1 MVPKISDSE
10 ATTTTTPKRKIS
22 NFVFWNQTRIFIL
35 ILSLTCLTLTQI
47 NSQIFTFT
55 VICMDDLIVENRISN
70 ATEPHWIEGTTEK
83 SILFSATAVGALVGL
98 IPSVPLLNRLGVR
111 LTLSICGL
119 CSTLGTFFTPIA
131 VSWSFYLVVLC
142 RVLQGLGI
150 SVILTVLGVIPTSWS
165 PKSEYST
172 YLAILSCAWQVS
184 SRAHMPH
191 QLFQSFQFSNVIFM
205 PISGILCDSSLGW
218 RSIYYAFGV
227 LTGFFYFV
235 FYMFYTDIPGIHKNV
250 SEKELGQISEGKPV
264 HAVREAV
271 PYKKICTDRCVLAA
285 WVSFLGGNL
294 GFITLLLYGPTYLRE
309 VLQFDVRSTG
319 YINAL
324 PYALC
329 AVYKFSAGKISDRVT
344 FASDKAIY
352 TFWLFSS
359 IIGLGI
365 GYCIMAWTSDRIV
378 AFVAFAFAIVT
389 SGLIIMATVKCLAMR
404 CQQHTHFA
412 VSAISFL
419 SYCVQFIS
427 PLGVGIL
434 CPDNTPEQWSRLF
447 IIITVIMI
455 VTNVPFPWL
464 TTQHAADYTKRKDSR
479 EFSNVEKC

>member
-1 MVPKISDSE
+1 MRVTDDQTHFEMTKIGDSE
-10 ATTTTTPKRKIS
+10 AAPQRKIS
-22 NFVFWNQTRIFIL
+22 NFVFWNQTRVFIL

-55 VICMDDLIVENRISN
+55 VICMDDLIVENRMNN
-70 ATEPHWIEGTTEK
+70 ATEPHWIEGSTEK

-111 LTLSICGL
+111 RTLSICGL
-119 CSTLGTFFTPIA
+119 FSTLGTFFTPIA
-131 VSWSFYLVVLC
+131 VAWSFYLVVLC
-142 RVLQGLGI
+142 RFLQGLGI

-172 YLAILSCAWQVS
+172 YLAILSCAWQ
-184 SRAHMPH
+184 
-191 QLFQSFQFSNVIFM
+191 FSNVIFM
-205 PISGILCDSSLGW
+205 PVSGILCDSSFGW
-218 RSIYYAFGV
+218 RSIYYSFGV
-227 LTGFFYFV
+227 LTGLFYFV
-235 FYMFYTDIPGIHKNV
+235 FYMFYTDMPGIHKNV
-250 SEKELGQISEGKPV
+250 SEKELCQIKEGKPE
-264 HAVREAV
+264 HTVREAV
-271 PYKKICTDRCVLAA
+271 PYGKICTDRCVIAA

-329 AVYKFSAGKISDRVT
+329 AVYKFSAGKISDRVN
-344 FASDKAIY
+344 FSDKAIY

-365 GYCIMAWTSDRIV
+365 GYLIMAFTSDRNV
-378 AFVAFAFAIVT
+378 AFFAFAFAIVT

-404 CQQHTHFA
+404 CQQHCHFA

-427 PLGVGIL
+427 PLCVGIL
-434 CPDNTPEQWSRLF
+434 APDNTPEQWSRLF
-447 IIITVIMI
+447 IIITIIMI
-455 VTNVPFPWL
+455 VTNAPFPWL
-464 TTQHAADYTKRKDSR
+464 TTQQAADYTKRKDSTG
-479 EFSNVEKC
+479 FSAEKC